1 MFAAHLH
8 NDNHINKHLCKAK
21 WAVLLLPRINL
32 PCKCGTNFIS
42 HIFRMYS
49 VFHLNISACSS
60 RLARFASASA
70 FEFEFEFIMVV
81 IGRTVNW
88 VRFWLELWL

>member
-1 MFAAHLH
+1 MFAGHLH
-8 NDNHINKHLCKAK
+8 NDNHINKHLCKGK

-32 PCKCGTNFIS
+32 TCKCGTNFIS

-49 VFHLNISACSS
+49 VFHLKISASS
-60 RLARFASASA
+60 RLARFAFA
-70 FEFEFEFIMVV
+70 FEFEFEFIVVV
-81 IGRTVNW
+81 IGGTVNW